1 MTDRLPGRSV
11 ETRRNIPSWFRRVL
25 QKLLHPG
32 QKNNI
37 VNFAII
43 DHCDSSFTIIAYNV
57 FGEEVDIINMMFM
70 GVKSCDP
77 KLLRPGIPVGA
88 RCSVYIRTIPWPTV
102 GTTRLV
108 LVTLAW
114 HDSRKTPNKFAIPC
128 TVVEIN
134 KFGVLGVYFGNWI
147 EVSNQDDLINDQDL

>member
-1 MTDRLPGRSV
+1 V

-43 DHCDSSFTIIAYNV
+43 DHCDSSFTIVAYNM
-57 FGEEVDIINMMFM
+57 FGEEVDMTNMMFM
-70 GVKSCDP
+70 CVESGDP
-77 KLLRPGIPVGA
+77 LLLRPDTPVRA
-88 RCSVYIRTIPWPTV
+88 RCSVYVRTIPWPEV
-102 GTTRLV
+102 GTTRHV
-108 LVTLAW
+108 LVTLIW
-114 HDSRKTPNKFAIPC
+114 HDSNKPVNKFAIPC
-128 TVVEIN
+128 TVVEMN
-134 KFGVLGVYFGNWI
+134 RFGVLGVYFGNWI